1 MLARI
6 RKAVVAGI
14 GAGLAAG
21 VGALA
26 TSGAPTKDEFSKAL
40 GVGIVA
46 AITVGYATFRVPNK
60 PTYATG
66 GPVGPIGK

>member
-1 MLARI
+1 VIARI
-6 RKAVVAGI
+6 RKALIAGF

-21 VGALA
+21 VGAIVA
-26 TSGAPTKDEFSKAL
+26 AGALTKDEVSKAL

-60 PTYATG
+60 A
-66 GPVGPIGK
+66 V